1 MKEVTFSVHQCLK
14 KGKKEEL
21 AVKLNRLKD
30 KNTRYESYKEIL
42 LQCILAGLIP
52 KGLKHELELTIENQ
66 NQEFL
71 DNCYTKLKYFL
82 VILMKE
88 IIKYCDDTKETGAMI
103 NSIKA

>member
-1 MKEVTFSVHQCLK
+1 MKEVTSSVHQCLK

-42 LQCILAGLIP
+42 LQCILAGLIS

-71 DNCYTKLKYFL
+71 DNWYTKLKYFL